1 MLTKEQLLKPKTKEL
16 PIGDGVILVKALP
29 ARFILELKGKELV
42 DEDFYRIISASVID
56 ETGQTMLTA
65 DDAAG
70 MDFFIMNQL
79 VIGIMEFNS
88 LAAEAVRAAK
98 EALKKAQTDGSVTS

>member
-1 MLTKEQLLKPKTKEL
+1 
-16 PIGDGVILVKALP
+16 
-29 ARFILELKGKELV
+29 
-42 DEDFYRIISASVID
+42 
-56 ETGQTMLTA
+56 MLTA

-98 EALKKAQTDGSVTS
+98 EALKKAQTGDSATS